1 MMYRL
6 SEKVSNVNVYEKLG
20 SQLTYNDLLLQIEQ
34 CRLKCKEGKERI
46 NVKAVTVGQVA
57 EICKIREIK
66 AGEKKIQWRY
76 STLKWLR
83 DGKKKTLSV
92 RKEEKYWKEGQNLLS
107 LDSFSTYLQNSF
119 QNENMCAKSNKKTH
133 IFQFFIS
140 SSEWRQSPSLR
151 RKADSYCPLGTQLRS
166 FLKLVC
172 ELYVQIVT

>member
-66 AGEKKIQWRY
+66 AGETKIQWRY

-83 DGKKKTLSV
+83 DGKKKNIISKKGGKVLEGRTEFTFSRQFQYIPTEQLPKREHVCKIKQKNPHFSV
-92 RKEEKYWKEGQNLLS
+92 
-107 LDSFSTYLQNSF
+107 F
-119 QNENMCAKSNKKTH
+119 H
-133 IFQFFIS
+133 FI
-140 SSEWRQSPSLR
+140 Q
-151 RKADSYCPLGTQLRS
+151 
-166 FLKLVC
+166 
-172 ELYVQIVT
+172 